1 MRRLELLGGLAT
13 IVTLLAASTG
23 LRAQAT
29 PTPVEIEIEDD
40 DGIEAMRSRVFA
52 FVTALAEYT
61 VDVRVGEP
69 ELEAVLTHHAALE
82 EIHGDEDPGEV
93 VERAFR
99 DGRYDF
105 CVIVN
110 DPSYVNWCRAR
121 DLEPEPFFR
130 GLLRLEAL
138 RMREEGLAGLERARE
153 ELPEQRAELQSMREE
168 VGEEAYHEGVVA
180 LEAAAE
186 MVEETRELMSAL
198 PQPSQEEVRLLR
210 ENRARIQRILDV
222 E

>member
-1 MRRLELLGGLAT
+1 MSRLELLGRLAT
-13 IVTLLAASTG
+13 IAALLAASTD
-23 LRAQAT
+23 LRAQSEPA
-29 PTPVEIEIEDD
+29 PVEIEIGDD
-40 DGIEAMRSRVFA
+40 DGVEAMRSRVFA

-69 ELEAVLTHHAALE
+69 QLEAVLTHYAALE
-82 EIHGDEDPGEV
+82 DIHGDDDPGEV

-105 CVIVN
+105 GVIVN
-110 DPSYVNWCRAR
+110 DPSYVSWCRAR

-138 RMREEGLAGLERARE
+138 RMREEGLAGLEQARQ
-153 ELPEQRAELQSMREE
+153 ELPEQRAELRSMREE
-168 VGEEAYHEGVVA
+168 VGEETYREGVIA
-180 LEAAAE
+180 LESAAE

-198 PQPSQEEVRLLR
+198 PRPSQEEVRLLR
-210 ENRARIQRILDV
+210 ENRERIQRVLDG

>member
-1 MRRLELLGGLAT
+1 VSRLELLGGLAT
-13 IVTLLAASTG
+13 IAALLAVSTD
-23 LRAQAT
+23 LRAQAE

-40 DGIEAMRSRVFA
+40 DGVEAMRSRVFA
-52 FVTALAEYT
+52 FVGALAVYT
-61 VDVRVGEP
+61 ADVRVGEP
-69 ELEAVLTHHAALE
+69 ELEAVLTHYGALD
-82 EIHGDEDPGEV
+82 EIHGDDDPGEV

-105 CVIVN
+105 EIIVN
-110 DPSYVNWCRAR
+110 DPSYVGWCRAR

-138 RMREEGLAGLERARE
+138 RMREEGLEGLEVARE
-153 ELPEQRAELQSMREE
+153 ELPEQRAELQSMRQEL
-168 VGEEAYHEGVVA
+168 GEDAYSEGITA

-198 PQPSQEEVRLLR
+198 PQPSQEEVRLLT
-210 ENRARIQRILDV
+210 ENRERIRRVLDG

>member
-1 MRRLELLGGLAT
+1 MSRLELLGGLAT
-13 IVTLLAASTG
+13 IATLLAASTD

-29 PTPVEIEIEDD
+29 PPPVEIEIEDD
-40 DGIEAMRSRVFA
+40 DGVEAMRSRVFA
-52 FVTALAEYT
+52 FVAALAEYT
-61 VDVRVGEP
+61 VDVRVGKP
-69 ELEAVLTHHAALE
+69 ELEAVLTHYVALE
-82 EIHGDEDPGEV
+82 EIHGDDDPGEV

-105 CVIVN
+105 GVIVN
-110 DPSYVNWCRAR
+110 DPSYVGWCRAR
-121 DLEPEPFFR
+121 GLEPEPFFR

-138 RMREEGLAGLERARE
+138 RMREEGLAGLEVARE
-153 ELPEQRAELQSMREE
+153 ELPAQRAELQSMRQEL
-168 VGEEAYHEGVVA
+168 GEEAYHEGVVA

-198 PQPSQEEVRLLR
+198 PQPSQEEERLLR
-210 ENRARIQRILDV
+210 ANRGRIQHVLDG